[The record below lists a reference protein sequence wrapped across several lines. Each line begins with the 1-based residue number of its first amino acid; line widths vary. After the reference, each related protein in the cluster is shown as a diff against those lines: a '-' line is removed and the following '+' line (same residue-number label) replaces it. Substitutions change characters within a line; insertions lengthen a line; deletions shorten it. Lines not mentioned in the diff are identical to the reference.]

1 MGDSVLQYKTLL
13 FDADETLFDF
23 ARAEREAISDT
34 LTALG
39 VQPTDALILAYSRI
53 NDGMWKR
60 LERGEITKAALK
72 TERFAVYAMEN
83 ELSLDAKTAADT
95 YVQCL
100 AKKPYLFAGVTALCE
115 KLSKTHALYIITNG
129 IGSVQRSRFALSGLA
144 PYFRDL
150 FISEEIGAEKP
161 ARAYFDA
168 VARRIKDF
176 SPKDTLVIGDSLS
189 SDIKGGIAAGLAT
202 CWYNKKGI
210 IPPADVKP
218 DYTVSTLEALS
229 ALLCP

>member
-1 MGDSVLQYKTLL
+1 MQYKTLL
-13 FDADETLFDF
+13 LDADETLFDF

-34 LTALG
+34 LAALG
-39 VQPTDALILAYSRI
+39 VQPTDALILSYSRI
-53 NDGMWKR
+53 NEEMWKR
-60 LERGEITKAALK
+60 LEQGKITKAALK
-72 TERFAVYAMEN
+72 TERFAVFAEEN
-83 ELSLDAKTAADT
+83 ALSIDTKAAADT

-115 KLSKTHALYIITNG
+115 KLSKTYALYIITNG

-144 PYFRDL
+144 PYFRGM
-150 FISEEIGAEKP
+150 FISEELGAEKP
-161 ARAYFDA
+161 EKAYFDE
-168 VARRIKDF
+168 VARRIQGF
-176 SPKDTLVIGDSLS
+176 CPESTLVIGDSLS
-189 SDIKGGIAAGLAT
+189 SDIRGGIAAGLAT